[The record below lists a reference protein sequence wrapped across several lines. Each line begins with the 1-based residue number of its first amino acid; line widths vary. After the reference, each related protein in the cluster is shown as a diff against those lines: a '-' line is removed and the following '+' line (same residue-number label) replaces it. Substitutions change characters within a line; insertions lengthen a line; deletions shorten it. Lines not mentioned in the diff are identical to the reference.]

1 MSDFFNQGKRRLFL
15 LEGFEEIF
23 KICFNLRFNMN
34 FYAKADIFDP
44 AFIVKLIGQPVDKR
58 PDSYPLDHSK
68 NDYLN
73 SVSFLILCFIII
85 HPFSL
90 SLRGAK
96 RRGNLIILIFMF
108 LEFLAFHTI
117 YASTVVLAVESVT
130 FTQFDAF
137 SEAFFLFEIGL

>member
-34 FYAKADIFDP
+34 FYAKTDIFDP

-58 PDSYPLDHSK
+58 PESYPLDHSK
-68 NDYLN
+68 NDYLT

-96 RRGNLIILIFMF
+96 RRGNLIII
-108 LEFLAFHTI
+108 TDI
-117 YASTVVLAVESVT
+117 YVSRVSGLSYYIGIHSSSGGRVRNFYSIRR
-130 FTQFDAF
+130 
-137 SEAFFLFEIGL
+137 FF